1 MQLLYSIGIY
11 LYLAGIYI
19 ARPFLSKARAWV
31 AGRKHWESHLHSA
44 MAPAAASGRT
54 VVWVHCASLGEFEQ
68 GRPLM
73 EAIRQQ
79 HPSAFILLSFFS
91 PSGYEVRKNY
101 PLADAV
107 CYLPG
112 DTRSNAR
119 QFLHIVHPDVV
130 IFVKYEFW
138 FHFLQAM
145 RSAAI
150 PAVLISARFRP
161 SQVFFRPYGAWFR
174 KQLGAF
180 RHLFVQDGE
189 SARVLEKFSMEG
201 IVCGDTRVDR
211 VLAIAEQKQE
221 FPPVA
226 AFCADHPTLIAGSTW
241 PPDEQLL
248 SLLYQ
253 SPDFKGWKLVIAP
266 HDIRENRVQQVMRS
280 FPGAMRYSQYTAD
293 RSPEARVLVIDN
305 IGMLSNLYR
314 YGRIA
319 WVGGAFGKGLHSIL
333 EPVAFGLPVFFGPR
347 YHAFREAVE
356 LVESGAAQVLHSRDD
371 IQGTWRRWQ
380 EAPDYQRASEAALQY
395 VERQKG
401 ATAAIMQRLE
411 PFFTPK

>member
-1 MQLLYSIGIY
+1 MQVLYPIGIY

-19 ARPFLSKARAWV
+19 AQFFLPKARAWV
-31 AGRKHWESHLHSA
+31 AGRKNWESHLSTV
-44 MAPAAASGRT
+44 MAPAIAAGRK

-68 GRPLM
+68 GRTLM
-73 EAIRQQ
+73 EAIRQK

-101 PLADAV
+101 PVADAV

-112 DTRSNAR
+112 DTKRNAR
-119 QFLHIVHPDVV
+119 QFLQMVRPEVV

-138 FHFLQAM
+138 FHFLQAI
-145 RSAAI
+145 RASAS
-150 PAVLISARFRP
+150 PAVLVSARFRP

-174 KQLGAF
+174 KQLNAF
-180 RHLFVQDGE
+180 QHLFVQDRE
-189 SARVLEKFSMEG
+189 STRVLEEFGIQG

-211 VLAIAEQKQE
+211 VLGIAEQKQE
-221 FPPVA
+221 FPSIA
-226 AFCADHPTLIAGSTW
+226 AFCANHPTLIAGSTW

-266 HDIRENRVQQVMRS
+266 HDIRENRIQQVMQR
-280 FPGAMRYSQYTAD
+280 FPGALRYSQYPTDSA
-293 RSPEARVLVIDN
+293 PEAHILIIDN
-305 IGMLSNLYR
+305 IGMLSSVYQ

-333 EPVAFGLPVFFGPR
+333 EPVAFGLPVLFGPR
-347 YHAFREAVE
+347 YHKFREAVE
-356 LVESGAAQVLHSRDD
+356 LVESGGVQVVHNRKDV
-371 IQGTWRRWQ
+371 
-380 EAPDYQRASEAALQY
+380 QRAWSLWQDTSGYQQASDAALQY
-395 VERQKG
+395 IERQKG
-401 ATAAIMQRLE
+401 ATAAIMQCLE
-411 PFFTPK
+411 PFFT